1 METTIRQLGAMPFD
15 LAAGAVALGAVSRW
29 FFVENSGLSALRFR
43 ETATEPALADPGHG
57 LAAGDAVVLM
67 VVSTP
72 LWLWSP
78 DGDGQVTISDGAAAP
93 VRTA

>member
-1 METTIRQLGAMPFD
+1 METTIRELGATPFD

-29 FFVENSGLSALRFR
+29 FYVENSGSSALRLR
-43 ETATEPALADPGHG
+43 ETTTEPALADPGHG
-57 LAAGDAVVLM
+57 LAAGDAVVLLIAA
-67 VVSTP
+67 TP

-78 DGDGQVTISDGAAAP
+78 DGAGHVTISEGAAAP

>member
-1 METTIRQLGAMPFD
+1 METTIRELGATPFD

-29 FFVENSGLSALRFR
+29 FYVENSGSSALRLR
-43 ETATEPALADPGHG
+43 ETTTEPALADPGHG

-67 VVSTP
+67 VASTP

-78 DGDGQVTISDGAAAP
+78 DGDGQITISEGAASP